1 MFRHHVQTPCLDI
14 KVGQL
19 ISGSFTA
26 DDPHMNDVQIS
37 IALFGSASKTY
48 SLSTDTQNA
57 GTWQVSTAAF
67 DKCG

>member
-1 MFRHHVQTPCLDI
+1 
-14 KVGQL
+14 
-19 ISGSFTA
+19 
-26 DDPHMNDVQIS
+26 MNDVQIS

-48 SLSTDTQNA
+48 LLSTDTQNA